1 MLVKWTPF
9 SEVDPKRDYL
19 AFAEMGERKSA
30 WSYFSFLMRARK
42 VLKQLK
48 TANGFIGLTGILEFW
63 SKKVVMVG
71 VFEDEK
77 ALMEFAHAGQHAQCM
92 EKTKTA
98 IKGGMKYARWSISGS
113 AVPPKIDDAI
123 NRIQSKK

>member
-1 MLVKWTPF
+1 MVKVKWTSF

-19 AFAEMGERKSA
+19 AFIEMGERNSA

-42 VLKQLK
+42 LQKQLK
-48 TANGFIGLTGILEFW
+48 TAKGLIGVCGRLEFL
-63 SKKVVMVG
+63 SKKVVMVA

-77 ALMEFAHAGQHAQCM
+77 TLMEFAHAGQHALCM
-92 EKTKTA
+92 EQTKS
-98 IKGGMKYARWSISGS
+98 KVRMKYDRWSISGS
-113 AVPPKIDDAI
+113 DVPPKLDDAI